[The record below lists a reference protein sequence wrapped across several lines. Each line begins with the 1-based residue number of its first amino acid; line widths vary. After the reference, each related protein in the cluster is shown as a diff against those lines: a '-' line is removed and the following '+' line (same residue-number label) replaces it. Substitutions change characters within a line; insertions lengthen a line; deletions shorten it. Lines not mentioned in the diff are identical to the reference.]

1 MRQLHQH
8 RAVLLEQHVG
18 VTTCT
23 ARFPAGL
30 RVSHNTNRLSS
41 PTLTNSQAV
50 ALCGLNDTSSTC
62 KEWVPPSV
70 CVLALRARRWAIE
83 QQACYVQRRCV
94 RSLAQ
99 MLAPRL
105 PQSLRQSG
113 WQEVKL
119 AETHRTWPKVAG
131 ACSGGLRQGGT
142 ASGDCVCVCGAA
154 TQQWRHMG
162 CLPDMMAS
170 GAVWRREGEAP
181 PTVVCCPDAT
191 AARFH
196 TRTQP
201 SAAPPATRR
210 GWLARATST
219 AYSTPAFAPTSLVTV
234 PSVSTTTCQK
244 QSHST
249 TLPYARS
256 GREGG
261 TWRSWLANASTSF
274 PLSGCRSVSHTYTAL
289 LSDSVTTTCGSA
301 AAHLCIVRWRCRECA
316 KAGGCSTTPKSQ
328 HPTQAPTE
336 CG

>member
-1 MRQLHQH
+1 MH
-8 RAVLLEQHVG
+8 
-18 VTTCT
+18 C
-23 ARFPAGL
+23 P
-30 RVSHNTNRLSS
+30 LSS
-41 PTLTNSQAV
+41 GATSVPQHKAPVVSDTDQLTGGGVVWIKRHILHLQRMGATV
-50 ALCGLNDTSSTC
+50 
-62 KEWVPPSV
+62 SV
-70 CVLALRARRWAIE
+70 RAGTFARRWAIE
-83 QQACYVQRRCV
+83 QRACYVQRRCV

-119 AETHRTWPKVAG
+119 AETQRMWPTVAG

-142 ASGDCVCVCGAA
+142 AQVIVCVCVAG

-219 AYSTPAFAPTSLVTV
+219 AYSTPAFAPTSL
-234 PSVSTTTCQK
+234 CD
-244 QSHST
+244 
-249 TLPYARS
+249 
-256 GREGG
+256 
-261 TWRSWLANASTSF
+261 
-274 PLSGCRSVSHTYTAL
+274 
-289 LSDSVTTTCGSA
+289 DSVQCQHNHMPAAEPFDHYALRQVGS
-301 AAHLCIVRWRCRECA
+301 
-316 KAGGCSTTPKSQ
+316 
-328 HPTQAPTE
+328 
-336 CG
+336 